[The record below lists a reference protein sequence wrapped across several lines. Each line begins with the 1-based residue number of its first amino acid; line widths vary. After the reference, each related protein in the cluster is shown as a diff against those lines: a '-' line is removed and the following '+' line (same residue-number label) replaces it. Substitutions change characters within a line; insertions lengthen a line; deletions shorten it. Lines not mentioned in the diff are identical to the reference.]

1 MFSACSFQSLAVTPF
16 GVKARFVPAPPTHVS
31 VLTLVMILGL
41 NTNIT
46 EMKVAFNSYSCFILN
61 QIANVPKH
69 YQPPLLLV

>member
-1 MFSACSFQSLAVTPF
+1 MLSACSFQSLAVTPF
-16 GVKARFVPAPPTHVS
+16 GVKARFVPPLPTHVS

-46 EMKVAFNSYSCFILN
+46 EMKVAFNSYNCFILN
-61 QIANVPKH
+61 QIANSLKH